1 MSFKILIETIILI
14 LEYFK
19 KIKNMKFLC
28 LLLQE
33 TLVFA
38 SSSNHC
44 ELKCSWR
51 VFNWDESIAT
61 VTSSGHSAA
70 NAEVRMAFDGDNEM
84 DLNSAN
90 RASLQE
96 FKLCLIAEVTQVHD

>member
-1 MSFKILIETIILI
+1 
-14 LEYFK
+14 
-19 KIKNMKFLC
+19 MKFLF

-44 ELKCSWR
+44 ELNCSWK

-61 VTSSGHSAA
+61 VTSSGQSSGSAV
-70 NAEVRMAFDGDNEM
+70 VRMAFDGDNEM
-84 DLNSAN
+84 DSNSV
-90 RASLQE
+90 SYISFDLW
-96 FKLCLIAEVTQVHD
+96 

>member
-1 MSFKILIETIILI
+1 
-14 LEYFK
+14 
-19 KIKNMKFLC
+19 MKFLF

-61 VTSSGHSAA
+61 VISSGHSSA
-70 NAEVRMAFDGDNEM
+70 NAEVMMAFDGNNEM
-84 DLNSAN
+84 DSNSTN
-90 RASLQE
+90 
-96 FKLCLIAEVTQVHD
+96 